1 MQGQEIHRR
10 TLLAL
15 PCLEIWQPNS
25 TAQMKIQNHS
35 HTWVTGTTT
44 RHLWL
49 HFISISALT
58 PAISL
63 ASCLSILAWH
73 SITCTKTGQKKP
85 SWSWW
90 YENTQQCKKQPQLV
104 INSFT
109 CHFPCLRSENDYKF
123 ANREEGVTKIMPEI
137 VASKYCDH
145 RSDDLAIIALPRLG
159 LSLHFC
165 KLLLTLMLFR
175 DQNDLFSDKGSWDL
189 RCEDKTL
196 TERTIS
202 IKKTH
207 TTNLCLWPKWHS
219 VS

>member
-73 SITCTKTGQKKP
+73 STAPARKPGRKSRHGVDGTKILSDVK
-85 SWSWW
+85 
-90 YENTQQCKKQPQLV
+90 NNLQLV

-207 TTNLCLWPKWHS
+207 TTNLCL
-219 VS
+219 